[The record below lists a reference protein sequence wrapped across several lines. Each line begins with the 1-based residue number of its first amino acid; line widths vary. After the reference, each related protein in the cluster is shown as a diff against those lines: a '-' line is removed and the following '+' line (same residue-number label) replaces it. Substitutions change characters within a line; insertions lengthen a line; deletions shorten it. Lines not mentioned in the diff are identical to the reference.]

1 MSIPTEDGRK
11 KLTERLKTEHLSVRD
26 AENLAR
32 LLSGMGGAK
41 AEAAKREP
49 LPVSFKK
56 VAQSLREK
64 LKTNVRVKSARGKNK
79 IEIEFKDEAELKR
92 LFKQLAG
99 E

>member
-1 MSIPTEDGRK
+1 MLGFLIK
-11 KLTERLKTEHLSVRD
+11 KLTERLKTERLSVREV
-26 AENLAR
+26 ENIAR
-32 LLSGMGGAK
+32 LLSGAGGAK
-41 AEAAKREP
+41 AEGAKREP
-49 LPVSFKK
+49 LPASFKK
-56 VAQSLREK
+56 VAQGLREK